1 MLNPANLVWFQNP
14 GTPFSPNSPHWKEF
28 TITSSELV
36 CDTGF
41 DLIEYKNKK
50 YVVCG
55 GFSSGVLAVF
65 NSESENWTETSSVS
79 IETVPYPKNGSFYFT
94 QIWHD
99 MNGDSIP
106 DAIITIGSY
115 GVNNGK
121 LIIYPG
127 VDKNG
132 IRSLSSPGITVYD
145 KFPVY
150 SSSLGSPG
158 EAVPFYYKTNDQA
171 NGFLPSILVSGDDDG
186 NMYMFDPTGYT
197 DPKGSDFNFEY
208 SMEIIF
214 KTEEIND
221 DFITPFNA
229 PTVGQMSVADFN
241 GDGCNDIVVPSYA
254 LKQLIFL
261 ELKNTKNCDHG
272 QVQENNH
279 TTNLKYSSFFIIF
292 VVSFL
297 PSLF

>member
-1 MLNPANLVWFQNP
+1 
-14 GTPFSPNSPHWKEF
+14 
-28 TITSSELV
+28 
-36 CDTGF
+36 
-41 DLIEYKNKK
+41 
-50 YVVCG
+50 
-55 GFSSGVLAVF
+55 
-65 NSESENWTETSSVS
+65 
-79 IETVPYPKNGSFYFT
+79 
-94 QIWHD
+94 

-132 IRSLSSPGITVYD
+132 ILSLSSPGITVYD
-145 KFPVY
+145 KFPIY

-158 EAVPFYYKTNDQA
+158 EAVPFYYKTNDQE